1 METTTLGR
9 YVLRELISLADCLG
23 RHGHAGEVELMAE
36 LQVEPELRC
45 GGGRQAARRLQPLK

>member
-23 RHGHAGEVELMAE
+23 RHGHADEVEIMAE
-36 LQVEPELRC
+36 LQVEPELCC
-45 GGGRQAARRLQPLK
+45 GGGRQAASAFSL